1 MCMIG
6 PILRRAE
13 AGRLPSRREILLML
27 NAEGSEY
34 AALLDTARRV
44 CHREKGEEPALRG
57 LVTIDIEARLDLAVE
72 EAVSAWRLGC
82 TSVVVRAEGMI
93 PGPERVARLVRQ
105 IKELTTLKVAL
116 CLGER
121 SYDCYAIWRQA
132 GAEEYILPHEC
143 CNPRLYA
150 RIYPGHSPAE
160 RLTRY
165 LWLKGMGYRVTGG
178 LRVGM
183 DGQTREGLADDLEIL
198 RNADVSAVLLRPVD
212 GGADLLRMLAIARL
226 CLPQADLWVAADSL
240 DLQSNALACGANLL
254 VTTLPG
260 YAPDVESIPLTLA
273 QAL

>member
-1 MCMIG
+1 MSMIG

-27 NAEGSEY
+27 NSEGNEY
-34 AALLDTARRV
+34 TALLETARRV
-44 CHREKGEEPALRG
+44 CQQHKGDEPALRA
-57 LVTIDIEARLDLAVE
+57 LVTIDIEASMDLAVE
-72 EAVSAWRLGC
+72 EAVSAWRQGC
-82 TSVVVRAEGMI
+82 TSVVIRAEGPC
-93 PGPERVARLVRQ
+93 PGAGRIASLVRE
-105 IKELTTLKVAL
+105 IKERTTLQVAL

-121 SYDCYAIWRQA
+121 PYDAYAVWRQA
-132 GAEEYILPHEC
+132 GAEEYVLPHEC

-178 LRVGM
+178 MRVGM
-183 DGQTREGLADDLEIL
+183 EDQTKDGLADDLEIL

-212 GGADLLRMLAIARL
+212 GAADLLRTLAIARL
-226 CLPQADLWVAADSL
+226 CLPEADLWVAADNVE
-240 DLQSNALACGANLL
+240 LQSQALASGANLL

-260 YAPDVESIPLTLA
+260 YALDVESIPLALA
-273 QAL
+273 QEL